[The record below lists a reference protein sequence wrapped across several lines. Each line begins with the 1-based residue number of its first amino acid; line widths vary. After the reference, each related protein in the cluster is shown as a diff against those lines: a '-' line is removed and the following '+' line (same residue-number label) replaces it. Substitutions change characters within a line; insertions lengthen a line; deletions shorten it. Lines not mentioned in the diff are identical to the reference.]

1 MNGVDRAAARAFAA
15 EYVAR
20 LDRPDLARMVLAG
33 EGDDFPEVIAAAA
46 LLAQQASRTER
57 HLAALRA
64 YADPDF
70 WDEDLP
76 GGSLASHD
84 RGEIAR
90 NVLAG
95 RTPFHHRD

>member
-1 MNGVDRAAARAFAA
+1 MNRVDRGAVRAFAA
-15 EYVAR
+15 EYLAR

-33 EGDDFPEVIAAAA
+33 QGDDFPEVIAAAA
-46 LLAQQASRTER
+46 LLARQAVQAER
-57 HLAALRA
+57 HVAALRA
-64 YADPDF
+64 YADADF